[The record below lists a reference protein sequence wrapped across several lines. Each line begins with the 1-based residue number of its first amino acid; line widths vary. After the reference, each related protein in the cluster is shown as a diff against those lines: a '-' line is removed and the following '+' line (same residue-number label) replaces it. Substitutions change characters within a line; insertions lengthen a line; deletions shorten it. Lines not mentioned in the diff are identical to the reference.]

1 MPAPAPSQQRGEKP
15 HLTMVPFFMLS
26 RTQCWPWDPSL
37 SQYVSAWL
45 SVKHDTLKSSWKRA
59 VNRRE
64 DQIGVGL
71 TSPEWLLPS

>member
-1 MPAPAPSQQRGEKP
+1 
-15 HLTMVPFFMLS
+15 MVPFFMLS

-59 VNRRE
+59 VNERKIRWGQ
-64 DQIGVGL
+64 D
-71 TSPEWLLPS
+71 